1 MKPWIPVLCAGLC
14 LATSPSLACRY
25 NVRDVGFVDLDAE
38 AYHLYAFAGPE
49 IPPDILTRIRTRS
62 VEWLR
67 DSNVT
72 LELVQ
77 TTREPNHPALRHC
90 PTSLGPA
97 EMAAVLVSP
106 DGPSLLVGAA
116 RSATE
121 FERELEPMLRSVVAS
136 PLRDEILRVVTQHFA
151 AVLLLEGE
159 NEPETNRARSAIREA
174 IEEIRGQMT
183 LLPKAIA
190 SPPTLVAL
198 SVADLARERVLLW
211 SLGLGT
217 AREAAPRA
225 AVLYG
230 RARWIGPLMKGEE
243 ITVRNVAGILSI
255 IGADCECGLDIAW
268 TQGTRL
274 PVRWTESIQASL
286 AKALGFDPE
295 NPLVKVEMSRIIT
308 RRGSGAPAAGMGY
321 QELNLDRPA
330 APPPEPNRAVTN
342 RAGASAAV
350 SKALSATAV
359 PAAEDRA
366 VLWKWVAALGA
377 GAVLVL
383 LAGLIIVVR
392 AKQ

>member
-1 MKPWIPVLCAGLC
+1 MPVLCAGLC
-14 LATSPSLACRY
+14 LGTSSSLACRY

-38 AYHLYAFAGPE
+38 AYHLYALAGPE
-49 IPPDILTRIRTRS
+49 IQPDTLARIRTRS

-67 DSNVT
+67 DSNVS

-77 TTREPNHPALRHC
+77 TSQEPNHPALQHC
-90 PTSLGPA
+90 PPSLGST

-106 DGPSLLVGAA
+106 DGPSLLLDTA

-121 FERELEPMLRSVVAS
+121 FERQLEAMLSSVVAS
-136 PLRDEILRVVTQHFA
+136 PVRDEILGAVTQHFA
-151 AVLLLEGE
+151 TVLLLEGE
-159 NEPETNRARSAIREA
+159 SEPETDRARSAIREA
-174 IEEIRGQMT
+174 IGQIRGQMT

-190 SPPTLVAL
+190 SPPTLVTL
-198 SVADLARERVLLW
+198 SLADLARERVLLW

-243 ITVRNVAGILSI
+243 ITAHNVAGILSI
-255 IGADCECGLDIAW
+255 IGADCECGLDIGW

-274 PVRWTESIQASL
+274 PVRWTEAIQASL

-308 RRGSGAPAAGMGY
+308 RRGSGQPAAGMGY
-321 QELNLDRPA
+321 QELSLDGPTAPA
-330 APPPEPNRAVTN
+330 PEPSRTVTN
-342 RAGASAAV
+342 RAGASAPVA
-350 SKALSATAV
+350 KALSATAV
-359 PAAEDRA
+359 PAAENRT
-366 VLWKWVAALGA
+366 VVWKWGAALGA
-377 GAVLVL
+377 GAALVL
-383 LAGLIIVVR
+383 LAGLIIVIR